1 MRFVMMALLLSWT
14 LNAAGTE
21 MWRWVDEN
29 GVVHFSD
36 RPQPGAERVDMRG
49 AQTFTAPEIAPR
61 RSEEAVSGQE
71 AAEPATVRYNRLAI
85 LAPGEGEMLWNIAGE
100 LSIEVDVDPGLRSDH
115 GFLVYLN
122 GQRVD
127 GPPRAETSFTI
138 GNVHRGEH
146 TLRVA
151 IVDEGGRERASSNPV
166 VFYAQQTSVQN
177 PARQAP
183 VRPQPRPRN

>member
-14 LNAAGTE
+14 LTAAATE

-36 RPQPGAERVDMRG
+36 RPRPGAERVDMRP
-49 AQTFTAPEIAPR
+49 AQTFTAPEIEPR
-61 RSEEAVSGQE
+61 RPAVAEPEQDGE
-71 AAEPATVRYNRLAI
+71 EPATARYNRLAI
-85 LAPGEGEMLWNIAGE
+85 LSPDDGETLWNIAGE
-100 LSIEVDVDPGLRSDH
+100 LTIQVDVDPALRSNH

-122 GQRVD
+122 GQRV
-127 GPPRAETSFTI
+127 GSPHSEPSFTI
-138 GNVHRGEH
+138 GDVTRGEH

-151 IVDEGGRERASSNPV
+151 IVDERGRERASSNPV
-166 VFYAQQTSVQN
+166 VFYVHQTSVQN
-177 PARQAP
+177 PVRQGP